1 MKRRKNTASVAA
13 NPILIGA
20 VTTVVLMVAVFLAY
34 NANKGLPFVPT
45 FTLNVEVRN
54 AQRLV
59 VGNEVREGGERIGQ
73 VASIDPLR
81 LSDGRL
87 GAQLELSLDRKY
99 APIPDDTSYVI
110 RSKGTLGLKYVDQVR
125 GQSPRAY
132 EENSVVAAGPDQ
144 TTPELDDFFSTFD
157 TPTRENIRRNLD
169 TYAAAF
175 AGRGIDLNRTFA
187 ALPTLL
193 RNVVPVM
200 QTLRDP
206 NTDLRGFI
214 REVGDVTRLTA
225 PVAGQLSEGFTT
237 GANTFEALSRD
248 PGALDQTI
256 AQSPRTLDV
265 AVAQLPVQR
274 RLFRALAQIGGDTSA
289 AAAEIRRSAP
299 VISTAL
305 ATGTD
310 VLPETTRLSDDLR
323 GTLTATG
330 RLGRSPLANL
340 TLKGLQS
347 TTATLNPTLRYVGPH
362 ITVCNYFNYFWT
374 FFADHLA
381 ERVPSGTLQR
391 IEVKNV
397 PLDQTNGMASF
408 GATRPAD
415 GTGALLTA
423 TGDPAALHAQP
434 YGRAVDENGNADCE
448 QGQRGYLNRVAEGA
462 PAGLNVA
469 VDPRTPGIQ
478 GSTYTGQTRVP
489 AGQTFSAEPT
499 GRAPQI
505 AGGAR

>member
-20 VTTVVLMVAVFLAY
+20 VTTVVLLVAVFLAY

-45 FTLNVEVRN
+45 FKLNVEVRN

-81 LSDGRL
+81 LSDGTV
-87 GAQLELSLDRKY
+87 GAQLELQLDRKFS
-99 APIPDDTSYVI
+99 PVPDDTSYVI

-125 GQSPRAY
+125 GSSGRAY
-132 EENSVVAAGPDQ
+132 AENSVVAAGPDS

-157 TPTRENIRRNLD
+157 APTRENVRRNLD

-175 AGRGIDLNRTFA
+175 SGRGIDLNRTLA

-193 RNVVPVM
+193 RDVVPVM
-200 QTLRDP
+200 QTLSDP

-214 REVGDVTRLTA
+214 RELGDVTRLTA
-225 PVAGQLSEGFTT
+225 PVSGALAEGFTT
-237 GANTFEALSRD
+237 GADTFDALNRVPD
-248 PGALDQTI
+248 ALEQTI
-256 AQSPRTLDV
+256 VESPPTLDV
-265 AVAQLPVQR
+265 AIRELPVQR
-274 RLFRALAQIGGDTSA
+274 QLFRALAQVADETTGA
-289 AAAEIRRSAP
+289 ASELRRSAP
-299 VISTAL
+299 VVSRAL

-323 GTLTATG
+323 GTLRATG
-330 RLGRSPLANL
+330 KLGRSPLANL
-340 TLKGLQS
+340 TLGGLQS
-347 TTATLNPTLRYVGPH
+347 TTATLNPTLQYIGPH

-397 PLDQTNGMASF
+397 PPGQMNGLSAF

-415 GTGALLTA
+415 GNGVGSVLPL
-423 TGDPAALHAQP
+423 GDAAALHAQP
-434 YGRAVDENGNADCE
+434 YGRAVDENGAADCE

-462 PAGLNVA
+462 PADLNVA
-469 VDPRTPGIQ
+469 VDARTPGNQ
-478 GSTYTGQTRVP
+478 GSTFTGQPRVP

-499 GRAPQI
+499 GKAPKVTP
-505 AGGAR
+505 